1 MTRFGGADLELFE
14 LIGLA
19 PGPGDELVQ
28 APGVEP
34 RVGYPRTPA
43 PGITSRLSGR
53 RRPKN
58 CQPDQGGGFPGR
70 GASPPGCLA
79 EVMQMREVVFPVEV
93 TSGVPVVI
101 TPEEVDIT
109 NAGALRAALLRAG
122 AQGRKTYVVDMTRT
136 RFCDSA
142 GLHAL
147 LGAHR
152 RAQAEGGEVRF
163 VVTGPGVRRVLA
175 IMAIDRVI
183 PVFGRLDEALA
194 PPVGSGRSG

>member
-1 MTRFGGADLELFE
+1 M
-14 LIGLA
+14 
-19 PGPGDELVQ
+19 
-28 APGVEP
+28 
-34 RVGYPRTPA
+34 RVA
-43 PGITSRLSGR
+43 
-53 RRPKN
+53 
-58 CQPDQGGGFPGR
+58 
-70 GASPPGCLA
+70 A
-79 EVMQMREVVFPVEV
+79 FPVEV

-101 TPEEVDIT
+101 TPEEIDIT

-152 RAQAEGGEVRF
+152 RARAEGGEVRF
-163 VVTGPGVRRVLA
+163 VVTGPAVRRILA

-183 PVFGRLDEALA
+183 PSSAAWMRLSRPRPGPTCQDDQSGLSARNSRLRCSDHGGGRASSFGSI
-194 PPVGSGRSG
+194 PVCGASIVLR

>member
-1 MTRFGGADLELFE
+1 M
-14 LIGLA
+14 
-19 PGPGDELVQ
+19 
-28 APGVEP
+28 
-34 RVGYPRTPA
+34 
-43 PGITSRLSGR
+43 
-53 RRPKN
+53 
-58 CQPDQGGGFPGR
+58 PGR

-79 EVMQMREVVFPVEV
+79 EVMQMREVAFPVEV

-109 NAGALRAALLRAG
+109 NASALRAALLRAG
-122 AQGRKTYVVDMTRT
+122 AEGRKTYVVDMTRT

-194 PPVGSGRSG
+194 PRIGSGLSG

>member
-1 MTRFGGADLELFE
+1 
-14 LIGLA
+14 
-19 PGPGDELVQ
+19 
-28 APGVEP
+28 
-34 RVGYPRTPA
+34 
-43 PGITSRLSGR
+43 
-53 RRPKN
+53 
-58 CQPDQGGGFPGR
+58 
-70 GASPPGCLA
+70 
-79 EVMQMREVVFPVEV
+79 MQMRVVAFPVEV

-163 VVTGPGVRRVLA
+163 VITGPGVRRVLA
-175 IMAIDRVI
+175 IMAVDRVI

-194 PPVGSGRSG
+194 PPVGSGLSG